1 MQKHNTKKQEQEI
14 MVLVKKYKMMIC
26 NQIKEGTNT
35 KEGMLF
41 DPEQSYKTFYKLSAG
56 ESLTPEE
63 RELCRINFVLSSL
76 PKREMEIIW
85 KEFFFPEDK
94 FWWMQKYNRSTY
106 YRIRNKAILNFYAL
120 M

>member
-41 DPEQSYKTFYKLSAG
+41 
-56 ESLTPEE
+56 
-63 RELCRINFVLSSL
+63 
-76 PKREMEIIW
+76 
-85 KEFFFPEDK
+85 EFSQTNP
-94 FWWMQKYNRSTY
+94 
-106 YRIRNKAILNFYAL
+106 
-120 M
+120 